1 MQEPDVVERKYWSDC
16 HRFADVMNVGM
27 FCGKA
32 ILTGE
37 MLADE
42 NGFAGTTIK
51 KSRKISAVSKY
62 RDIIKRADFGGRF
75 VLIGIENQADIH
87 YAMPVRIM
95 GYDYLGYDKQ
105 IQKIRKKHRKEKDL
119 QGAEWLSG
127 FAKTDKL
134 DPIFT
139 LCLYWGERPWDGPKT
154 LHELLQWEG
163 IPLEVQKMVVD
174 YPMHI
179 LDVRRFN
186 GSEEL
191 KTDVR
196 ILFGFLQRQND
207 SKALSDYIEKNKADF
222 SEMDED
228 TYDMISVLANFKELE
243 SVKEI
248 YKNKDGEEN
257 MCEAFEQWKKEWK
270 AEGIETGIEA
280 MVQDYLEEG
289 FTKERIMSKLEKR
302 FSISPEK
309 AEEYFERFSKVP
321 CKA

>member
-1 MQEPDVVERKYWSDC
+1 M
-16 HRFADVMNVGM
+16 
-27 FCGKA
+27 GK
-32 ILTGE
+32 
-37 MLADE
+37 
-42 NGFAGTTIK
+42 
-51 KSRKISAVSKY
+51 
-62 RDIIKRADFGGRF
+62 
-75 VLIGIENQADIH
+75 Q
-87 YAMPVRIM
+87 
-95 GYDYLGYDKQ
+95 
-105 IQKIRKKHRKEKDL
+105 KDL

-154 LHELLQWEG
+154 LHELLQWKD
-163 IPLEVQKMVVD
+163 IPPEVEKMVAD
-174 YPMHI
+174 YPMHV
-179 LDVRRFN
+179 LDVRRFTK
-186 GSEEL
+186 SEEL

-228 TYDMISVLANFKELE
+228 TYDMISVLSNFKELE

-302 FSISPEK
+302 FSLSPEK

-321 CKA
+321 CKV